1 MSAANDAVTTDDPA
15 AADGEPRLAP
25 IPASLRLPLIALWLL
40 WFALGLLV
48 QGFGLWLAF
57 QELEPLD
64 LLMLNG
70 TGLTAATVLFI
81 AAALLVRRNP
91 GDSVA
96 YLLSMSFL
104 SAASY
109 VGTAPYT
116 YGSLELGFL
125 GTILPSLWL
134 GFMVAALPAFPDG
147 RYVPRWGR
155 WLTLLAIPFTLAIS
169 ADTFFENESVIL
181 GTTLLGFAIG
191 IAAVATSIIRFWRT
205 PVGLPRQQMKW
216 AALGFSAGILLLI
229 LSVAVVYVVEAE
241 LFPEDWLAWVP
252 LLYYALHDTGFALTA
267 LGFLVAQMRFRL
279 WDADRV
285 IGRSAAYFILTLI
298 LACVW
303 AVSAALVNDFVSFQ
317 VGGSNKGMVAA
328 ISTIIAALVFGPAR
342 EKVGKWVE
350 KRLQRGVVQ
359 LRKLPERLAIWQH
372 LDDPEAF
379 GARVAGAIGDS
390 LHAGRSAVLLF
401 EQGQFRPLAC
411 VGIAPEE
418 VQAWMADAGS
428 FGELDYEQPSDE
440 TFPLRLILTD
450 EEVLIGAL
458 LIGRRSDGSFF
469 AKEERKTLHDLEP
482 ALAAALNRVHTKVT
496 TNRALAGID
505 QRLERVEEAV
515 GAAH

>member
-1 MSAANDAVTTDDPA
+1 MDAEQGDDPA
-15 AADGEPRLAP
+15 
-25 IPASLRLPLIALWLL
+25 LRLPPIPPALRFPLKAFWLL
-40 WFALGLLV
+40 WFLTAVSV
-48 QGFGLWLAF
+48 QGFGLWLAA
-57 QELEPLD
+57 QQHETVE

-70 TGLTAATVLFI
+70 TGLTAATILFI
-81 AAALLVRRNP
+81 AAALLVRRSP
-91 GDSVA
+91 GESVA
-96 YLLSMSFL
+96 FLLSLSFL

-116 YGSLELGFL
+116 YGALELGFL
-125 GTILPSLWL
+125 GTVLPALWL

-155 WLTLLAIPFTLAIS
+155 WLTLLALPFTLAIS

-181 GTTLLGFAIG
+181 GTTLLGFSIG
-191 IAAVATSIIRFWRT
+191 IAAVATSIIRFLRT

-229 LSVAVVYVVEAE
+229 LSVAVVYVVEAD

-279 WDADRV
+279 WDADRA
-285 IGRSAAYFILTLI
+285 IGKSAAYFILTLI

-303 AVSAALVNDFVSFQ
+303 AVSAALVNDFVSSQ

-359 LRKLPERLAIWQH
+359 LRGLPGRLAIWQH
-372 LDDPEAF
+372 LEDPKAF
-379 GARVAGAIGDS
+379 GTRVAGAIGDS
-390 LHAGRSAVLLF
+390 LHAGRCAVLLF
-401 EQGQFRPLAC
+401 ERQQFRPLAC
-411 VGIAPEE
+411 IGTTAGE
-418 VQAWMADAGS
+418 VQAWIDAQGS
-428 FGELDYEQPSDE
+428 FGDLAYEDPADKI
-440 TFPLRLILTD
+440 FPLRLILTD

-458 LIGRRSDGSFF
+458 LVGRRSDGSFF

-505 QRLERVEEAV
+505 QRLERVEEKV
-515 GAAH
+515 GTESENLGKG

>member
-1 MSAANDAVTTDDPA
+1 MDAERSDDPPRRLPQVP
-15 AADGEPRLAP
+15 PRLR
-25 IPASLRLPLIALWLL
+25 IPLISLWLL
-40 WFALGLLV
+40 WFALAV
-48 QGFGLWLAF
+48 AAQGFGLWLAAY
-57 QELEPLD
+57 ELEPLD

-70 TGLTAATVLFI
+70 TGLVSAAILFI

-96 YLLSMSFL
+96 FLLSLSFL

-109 VGTAPYT
+109 VGTTPYT
-116 YGSLELGFL
+116 YGWLGLDVL
-125 GTILPSLWL
+125 GTVLPAIWL

-155 WLTLLAIPFTLAIS
+155 FLTLLAAPFTLAIS
-169 ADTFFENESVIL
+169 ADAFFDNAQVVL
-181 GTTLLGFAIG
+181 FTTLLGFAIG
-191 IAAVATSIIRFWRT
+191 LAAVATSIIRFLQT

-216 AALGFSAGILLLI
+216 AALGFASGMLLLI
-229 LSVAVVYVVEAE
+229 LSVAVVYAVEAE
-241 LFPEDWLAWVP
+241 LIPEAWLTWIP
-252 LLYYALHDTGFALTA
+252 LLYYTLHDFGFALTA
-267 LGFLVAQMRFRL
+267 LGFLLAQLRLRL

-285 IGRSAAYFILTLI
+285 IGRSMAYFLLTLI

-303 AVSAALVNDFVSFQ
+303 AVSSALVNDFVSSQ

-350 KRLQRGVVQ
+350 KRLQRGVVR
-359 LRKLPERLAIWQH
+359 LRGLPGRLAIWQH
-372 LDDPEAF
+372 LEDPEAF
-379 GARVAGAIGDS
+379 GTRVADAIGDS
-390 LHAGRSAVLLF
+390 LHAGRCAVLLF
-401 EQGQFRPLAC
+401 EQQEFRPLAC
-411 VGIAPEE
+411 VGIEAEA
-418 VQAWMADAGS
+418 VRAWIAEAGS
-428 FGELDYEQPSDE
+428 FGDLDYENPADE

-450 EEVLIGAL
+450 EDVLIGAL
-458 LIGRRSDGSFF
+458 LVGRRSDGSFF
-469 AKEERKTLHDLEP
+469 AREERKTLHDLEP

-515 GAAH
+515 ATAG